1 MLALTVRVLGLSG
14 AEYTGTF
21 DDVLPGDWYCTV
33 VETGLK
39 YGLISKDK
47 KFRPNDL
54 VTREEMTKMITE
66 AYKIQNELQRPDD
79 YRLRYSDE
87 ADISGWAKE
96 YVCDADYLGLIN
108 GVGEGR
114 FAPKGNATRAQSAV
128 IIKRLLDK
136 ISE

>member
-1 MLALTVRVLGLSG
+1 
-14 AEYTGTF
+14 
-21 DDVLPGDWYCTV
+21 
-33 VETGLK
+33 
-39 YGLISKDK
+39 
-47 KFRPNDL
+47 
-54 VTREEMTKMITE
+54 MTKMITE
-66 AYKIQNELQRPDD
+66 AYKIQNELQRPDG
-79 YRLRYSDE
+79 YQINYSDE
-87 ADISGWAKE
+87 ADISQWAKE